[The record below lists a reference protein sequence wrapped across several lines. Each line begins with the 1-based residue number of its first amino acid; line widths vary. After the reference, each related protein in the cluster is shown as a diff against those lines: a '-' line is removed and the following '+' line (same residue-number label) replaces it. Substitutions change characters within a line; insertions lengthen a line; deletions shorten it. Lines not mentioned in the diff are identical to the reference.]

1 MERCSDPAAEA
12 VHLSSRLPVLGR
24 AQVGG
29 DGVVL
34 DGLVQHQSQQ
44 PGPVGHGRPQ
54 VPLLLKQLVQL
65 VPLMEGRTGDV
76 VR

>member
-1 MERCSDPAAEA
+1 MRPDPCVDGVLLPPASA
-12 VHLSSRLPVLGR
+12 LSLLGG

-44 PGPVGHGRPQ
+44 PGPVGHGHAQ
-54 VPLLLKQLVQL
+54 VPLLLEELVQL
-65 VPLMEGRTGDV
+65 VPLTERERETGDG
-76 VR
+76 